1 MRSRAIVA
9 RVQVHADRIDL
20 DVDIVRLPQ
29 ALMKDDHSVASAS
42 RAVFD
47 RNAEEVIALTI
58 PASLKRTGKEM
69 KFIVEGVANEAPV
82 DTSLI
87 RLLVRAQK
95 IGSRVFA
102 ANAPTLEA
110 IAREEG
116 LNPSY
121 ATRLLRLKFLAP
133 EIVAAIAAGRQPPT
147 LTANKLMADTRLPL
161 EWGDQRKVLG
171 FT

>member
-58 PASLKRTGKEM
+58 PA
-69 KFIVEGVANEAPV
+69 
-82 DTSLI
+82 
-87 RLLVRAQK
+87 
-95 IGSRVFA
+95 
-102 ANAPTLEA
+102 
-110 IAREEG
+110 
-116 LNPSY
+116 
-121 ATRLLRLKFLAP
+121 
-133 EIVAAIAAGRQPPT
+133 
-147 LTANKLMADTRLPL
+147 
-161 EWGDQRKVLG
+161 
-171 FT
+171 